1 MEILAFEWVTCTQ
14 FATRINQTVCPNYS
28 LHIHWNNLGFLG
40 LNHRKIAIIVSGST
54 KVSIEWE
61 NSCKRWKKK
70 YLLSNF
76 TKKKIFFYMA
86 VYIYIRKEKNSIFN
100 QPK

>member
-1 MEILAFEWVTCTQ
+1 ME
-14 FATRINQTVCPNYS
+14 
-28 LHIHWNNLGFLG
+28 
-40 LNHRKIAIIVSGST
+40 
-54 KVSIEWE
+54 
-61 NSCKRWKKK
+61 KKL